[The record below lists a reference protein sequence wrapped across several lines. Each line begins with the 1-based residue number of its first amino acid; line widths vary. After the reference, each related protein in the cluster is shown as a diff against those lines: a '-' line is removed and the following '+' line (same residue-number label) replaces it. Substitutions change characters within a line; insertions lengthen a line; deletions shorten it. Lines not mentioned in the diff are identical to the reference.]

1 MFKSVALVILGAVA
15 LGAQSTPQY
24 DGSAVRI
31 SQGPNDKDYTTKFGY
46 TAGGLLEYQGKASR
60 VQPEFSW
67 NSSTATLTSIVV
79 ASNVGTVTTSTDHGL
94 TVGNKVTIAGVL
106 ADTDLNG
113 TYYVQSTATTTT
125 FTITTAS
132 VSNGTYSASGIT
144 LKTTAP
150 RTTAAIW
157 HITWFRYD
165 GSSRLTDQLNSDFAV
180 IWDDRAV
187 TTGSTK
193 VNYQ

>member
-1 MFKSVALVILGAVA
+1 MFRIILMSLVAVA

-31 SQGPNDKDYTTKFGY
+31 SQGPNDKDYTTKVSY
-46 TAGGLLEYQGKASR
+46 TGGGLLEYQGKASR

-67 NSSTATLTSIVV
+67 NTSTATLTSIVV
-79 ASNVGTVTTSTDHGL
+79 AANVGTVTTSTPHGL
-94 TVGNKVTIAGVL
+94 TVGNKVTVAGVL
-106 ADTDLNG
+106 SDTDLNG

-125 FTITTAS
+125 FTITTSA
-132 VSNGTYSASGIT
+132 VSNATYSASGIT

-150 RTTAAIW
+150 RTTVAIW
-157 HITWFRYD
+157 HVTKFIYD
-165 GSSRLTDQLNSDFAV
+165 GSSRLTDQQNSDFAV

-187 TTGSTK
+187 NTGATK
-193 VNYQ
+193 VTYQ